1 MSIFFDGEN
10 YLNFHKNAHLNCTCF
25 LKGYDASSCLL
36 GNTLFVEQFFS
47 EEFSVLDILIPAS
60 AGELI
65 DKITILE
72 IKVKN
77 IRDPEKNRNVVKEL
91 EALDICLKKNVSDSH
106 HLTDLRASLKS
117 INETLWDIEDDIRLC
132 EQRGDFGD
140 KFIKLARS
148 VYRQNDKRA
157 AVKKE
162 INVLL
167 GSSIIEE
174 KSYADYTQ
182 G

>member
-1 MSIFFDGEN
+1 ME
-10 YLNFHKNAHLNCTCF
+10 
-25 LKGYDASSCLL
+25 
-36 GNTLFVEQFFS
+36 
-47 EEFSVLDILIPAS
+47 ILIPAS

-77 IRDPEKNRNVVKEL
+77 IRDPEKNRNVAKEL
-91 EALDICLKKNVSDSH
+91 EALVKCLRKNISDADQ
-106 HLTDLRASLKS
+106 LTDLRASLKS
-117 INETLWDIEDDIRLC
+117 INEALWDIEDDIRLC
-132 EQRGDFGD
+132 EQRGKFGD

-182 G
+182 E

>member
-1 MSIFFDGEN
+1 M
-10 YLNFHKNAHLNCTCF
+10 
-25 LKGYDASSCLL
+25 
-36 GNTLFVEQFFS
+36 
-47 EEFSVLDILIPAS
+47 DILIPAS

-77 IRDPEKNRNVVKEL
+77 IRDPEKNRNVAKEL
-91 EALDICLKKNVSDSH
+91 EALVKCLRKNISDVDQ
-106 HLTDLRASLKS
+106 LTDLRASLKS
-117 INETLWDIEDDIRLC
+117 INEALWDIEDDIRLC
-132 EQRGDFGD
+132 EQRGKFGD

-182 G
+182 E

>member
-1 MSIFFDGEN
+1 M
-10 YLNFHKNAHLNCTCF
+10 
-25 LKGYDASSCLL
+25 
-36 GNTLFVEQFFS
+36 
-47 EEFSVLDILIPAS
+47 DILIPAS

-91 EALDICLKKNVSDSH
+91 EALDMCLRKNISATY

-174 KSYADYTQ
+174 KSYADYMQ
-182 G
+182 E

>member
-1 MSIFFDGEN
+1 M
-10 YLNFHKNAHLNCTCF
+10 
-25 LKGYDASSCLL
+25 
-36 GNTLFVEQFFS
+36 
-47 EEFSVLDILIPAS
+47 DILIPAS

-77 IRDPEKNRNVVKEL
+77 IRDPEKNRNVAKEL
-91 EALDICLKKNVSDSH
+91 EALVKCLRKNISYTDK
-106 HLTDLRASLKS
+106 LADLRASLKS
-117 INETLWDIEDDIRLC
+117 INEALWDIEDDIRLC
-132 EQRGDFGD
+132 EQRREFGD

-182 G
+182 E

>member
-1 MSIFFDGEN
+1 M
-10 YLNFHKNAHLNCTCF
+10 
-25 LKGYDASSCLL
+25 
-36 GNTLFVEQFFS
+36 
-47 EEFSVLDILIPAS
+47 DILIPAS

-77 IRDPEKNRNVVKEL
+77 IRDPEKNRNVAKEL
-91 EALDICLKKNVSDSH
+91 EALVKCLRKNISDADQ
-106 HLTDLRASLKS
+106 LTDLRASLKS
-117 INETLWDIEDDIRLC
+117 INEALWDIEDDIRLC
-132 EQRGDFGD
+132 EQRGEFGD

-182 G
+182 E

>member
-1 MSIFFDGEN
+1 ME
-10 YLNFHKNAHLNCTCF
+10 
-25 LKGYDASSCLL
+25 
-36 GNTLFVEQFFS
+36 
-47 EEFSVLDILIPAS
+47 ILIPAS

-77 IRDPEKNRNVVKEL
+77 IRDPEKNRNVAKEL
-91 EALDICLKKNVSDSH
+91 EALVKCLRKNISDTDK
-106 HLTDLRASLKS
+106 LADLRASLKS
-117 INETLWDIEDDIRLC
+117 INEALWDIEDDIRLC
-132 EQRGDFGD
+132 EQRREFGD

-182 G
+182 E

>member
-1 MSIFFDGEN
+1 M
-10 YLNFHKNAHLNCTCF
+10 
-25 LKGYDASSCLL
+25 
-36 GNTLFVEQFFS
+36 
-47 EEFSVLDILIPAS
+47 DILIPAS

-77 IRDPEKNRNVVKEL
+77 IRDPEKNRNVAKEL
-91 EALDICLKKNVSDSH
+91 EALVKCLRKNISDADQ
-106 HLTDLRASLKS
+106 LADLRASLKS
-117 INETLWDIEDDIRLC
+117 INEALWDIEDDIRLC
-132 EQRGDFGD
+132 EQRGKFGD

-182 G
+182 E

>member
-1 MSIFFDGEN
+1 MKRSFFGPIFF
-10 YLNFHKNAHLNCTCF
+10 
-25 LKGYDASSCLL
+25 
-36 GNTLFVEQFFS
+36 
-47 EEFSVLDILIPAS
+47 EEFSILDILIPAS

-77 IRDPEKNRNVVKEL
+77 IRDSEKNRNVVKEL
-91 EALDICLKKNVSDSH
+91 EALDVCLRKNIVATQ
-106 HLTDLRASLKS
+106 LLKDLRASLKS

-132 EQRGDFGD
+132 EKRGDFGD
-140 KFIKLARS
+140 KFIELAKS

-174 KSYADYTQ
+174 KSYADYMQ
-182 G
+182 E

>member
-1 MSIFFDGEN
+1 M
-10 YLNFHKNAHLNCTCF
+10 
-25 LKGYDASSCLL
+25 
-36 GNTLFVEQFFS
+36 
-47 EEFSVLDILIPAS
+47 DILIPAS

-77 IRDPEKNRNVVKEL
+77 IRDPEKNRNVAKEL
-91 EALDICLKKNVSDSH
+91 EALVKCLRKNISDADQ
-106 HLTDLRASLKS
+106 LADLRASLKS
-117 INETLWDIEDDIRLC
+117 INEALWDIEDDIRLC
-132 EQRGDFGD
+132 EQRREFGD

-162 INVLL
+162 INVPL

-182 G
+182 E

>member
-1 MSIFFDGEN
+1 MFKEKYFS
-10 YLNFHKNAHLNCTCF
+10 Y
-25 LKGYDASSCLL
+25 ASFNRSPS
-36 GNTLFVEQFFS
+36 FS
-47 EEFSVLDILIPAS
+47 
-60 AGELI
+60 
-65 DKITILE
+65 
-72 IKVKN
+72 
-77 IRDPEKNRNVVKEL
+77 
-91 EALDICLKKNVSDSH
+91 
-106 HLTDLRASLKS
+106 KS
-117 INETLWDIEDDIRLC
+117 INETVWDIEDDIRLC

-174 KSYADYTQ
+174 KSYADYMQ
-182 G
+182 E

>member
-72 IKVKN
+72 IKFKN

-157 AVKKE
+157 ALKKE

-182 G
+182 E

>member
-1 MSIFFDGEN
+1 M
-10 YLNFHKNAHLNCTCF
+10 
-25 LKGYDASSCLL
+25 
-36 GNTLFVEQFFS
+36 
-47 EEFSVLDILIPAS
+47 DILIPAS

-77 IRDPEKNRNVVKEL
+77 IRDPEKNRNVAKEL
-91 EALDICLKKNVSDSH
+91 EALVKCLRKNILDADQ
-106 HLTDLRASLKS
+106 LADLRASLKS
-117 INETLWDIEDDIRLC
+117 INEALWDIEDDIRLC
-132 EQRGDFGD
+132 EQRGKFGD

-182 G
+182 E